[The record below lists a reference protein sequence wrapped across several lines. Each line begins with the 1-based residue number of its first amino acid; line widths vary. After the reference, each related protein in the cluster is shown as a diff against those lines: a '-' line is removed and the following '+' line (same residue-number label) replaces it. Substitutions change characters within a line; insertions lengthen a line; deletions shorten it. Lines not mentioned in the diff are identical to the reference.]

1 MNKMFLLFPWQ
12 KRIQRL
18 ENELVEA
25 YNLISEQERLIK
37 EMKTELWQSHKREA
51 IAKGLLSRYQ
61 GDVEWI

>member
-1 MNKMFLLFPWQ
+1 MFLLFPWQ
-12 KRIQRL
+12 KRIRRL

-25 YNLISEQERLIK
+25 YNLIAEQERLMK
-37 EMKTELWQSHKREA
+37 EFKTELWQSRKREA